1 VGNQQRA
8 KENGRAA
15 AMHQGKGRLETAGP
29 RAYSAGVKEHSLT
42 LSVPASVLR
51 WIEKT
56 RGGAGSSE
64 YIVQL
69 LEQRME
75 QAGHEEAE
83 RESWLALGRRQYT
96 EQVCRQTVEIN
107 DEFPIHEE

>member
-1 VGNQQRA
+1 
-8 KENGRAA
+8 
-15 AMHQGKGRLETAGP
+15 
-29 RAYSAGVKEHSLT
+29 VKEHSLT

-56 RGGAGSSE
+56 RGGARSSE

-75 QAGHEEAE
+75 QAKHEEAE

-96 EQVCRQTVEIN
+96 EQVCRQTLEIN